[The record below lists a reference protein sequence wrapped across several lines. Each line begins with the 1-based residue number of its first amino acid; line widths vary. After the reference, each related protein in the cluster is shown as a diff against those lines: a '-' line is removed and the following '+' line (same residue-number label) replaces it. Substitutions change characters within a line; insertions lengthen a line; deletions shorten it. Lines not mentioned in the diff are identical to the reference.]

1 MKPFD
6 LELAKQGNPVCNRER
21 KDVRI
26 ICFDRKAHADNLYS
40 IIALHPRK
48 DGSEDIYVHADDGKI
63 NTTGNSPYDLF
74 MKTRKMKG
82 WVNVYGF
89 VGTGNRV
96 LSAIYGSEEEAKEN
110 VDGNA
115 VYITTTCIEWEE

>member
-1 MKPFD
+1 MKPFN

-26 ICFDRKAHADNLYS
+26 ICFDRKTHIDNLYS

-48 DGSEDIYVHADDGKI
+48 DGLEEIYVHADDGKI

-74 MKTRKMKG
+74 MKTRKREG
-82 WVNVYGF
+82 WVNVYKELNSDHVF
-89 VGTGNRV
+89 TSPVYKTLDEANEARDMSDIFLGT
-96 LSAIYGSEEEAKEN
+96 SK
-110 VDGNA
+110 
-115 VYITTTCIEWEE
+115 IEWEE